1 MSNARGIADS
11 DLSRLTV
18 DSTTLVV
25 DDTNNRVGIGTS
37 SPSAK
42 IEAVAGTGVQFIG
55 TFKTGDA
62 TAANNTGGGFY
73 GVSSATAGSRE
84 AIVWLDAD
92 GGNFGGGDYFYIN
105 KRGNSGNVELIQQS
119 NAAMKFQTNAIERM
133 SIDSA
138 GRVTMPYQPAFLA
151 CGAGATPN
159 TNGAIFPYSVAV
171 HDVGGH
177 YNTATYRFTAPVAGH
192 YRFSYNCLFNASSYG
207 YASLH
212 KNGAYV
218 TGYGSIGIKQ
228 GSGVEAQSSATV
240 VAYANAGDYFDV
252 RIWFISSGYFGIY
265 DNHASFSGEL
275 IG

>member
-37 SPSAK
+37 SPACK
-42 IEAVAGTGVQFIG
+42 TDVAGVIRSTSIGAPASGAGLELSYGGTANTADILAYDRTGAA
-55 TFKTGDA
+55 FK
-62 TAANNTGGGFY
+62 NLELRCSNLIFNTGGG
-73 GVSSATAGSRE
+73 G
-84 AIVWLDAD
+84 
-92 GGNFGGGDYFYIN
+92 
-105 KRGNSGNVELIQQS
+105 
-119 NAAMKFQTNAIERM
+119 ERM
-133 SIDSA
+133 RIDSV
-138 GRVTMPYQPAFLA
+138 GRVTMPYQPVFLA
-151 CGAGATPN
+151 RGAGATPN

-192 YRFSYNCLFNASSYG
+192 YRFSYNCLFNSSSYG